1 MGEMKLSSAL
11 AVQLALQ
18 DLKVIIVL
26 STDPAHLLRDALEEE
41 LRKEQGKP
49 VTLMDPL
56 TGARLHAS
64 EIIAMA
70 AMLMEFKEMLYS
82 FDIDQLASSLGISS
96 DLLESLGLQE
106 FNGFLNNRMLGLDK
120 LVALVNTM
128 DDASNEYDVVVVGT
142 ALTGHNLFLLALPQF
157 SDGLLGCT
165 MLKSR

>member
-26 STDPAHLLRDALEEE
+26 STDPAHLLGDALEEE

-56 TGARLHAS
+56 TGAWLHAS
-64 EIIAMA
+64 EIIAM

-106 FNGFLNNRMLGLDK
+106 FSGFLNNRMLGLDK